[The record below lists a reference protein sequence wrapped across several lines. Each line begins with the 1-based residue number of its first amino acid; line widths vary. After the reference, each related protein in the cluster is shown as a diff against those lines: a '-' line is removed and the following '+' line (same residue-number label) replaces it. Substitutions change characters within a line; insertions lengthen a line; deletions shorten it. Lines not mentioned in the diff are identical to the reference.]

1 MDWITKNQPIEM
13 IDMLENPNIKLE
25 SLIHATLSSR
35 QSECLYYLIMGMSA
49 KQIGEKMSISKRTV
63 EYHITIIKNKLHCRS
78 KSSLIEQGL
87 KLNDIKTKLFENL
100 L

>member
-1 MDWITKNQPIEM
+1 
-13 IDMLENPNIKLE
+13 MLHQQNMQLEIIYMLKNPNIKLE
-25 SLIHATLSSR
+25 PLINASLTSR

-49 KQIGEKMSISKRTV
+49 KEIGETMSISKRTV
-63 EYHITIIKNKLHCRS
+63 EYHIAILKNKLHCRS